1 MYTHKNQRGRPWKH
15 HPEID
20 RGTEE
25 LQQKKQ
31 AAAQGNPTLAESLLG
46 ILYDRQFIS
55 QPLYEAG
62 RFFGELGYR
71 YEPCLGHRFRQ
82 NASILTHTLIH
93 EKGSNPLYWS
103 EEQGERRT
111 LAWRNALAALKQAGD
126 TPYKVVLHVVFCD
139 RDLYTFPLSKTIPYV
154 RPLQRGLAC
163 LEMYFKGEFQGRQGK
178 NYDQGPNLGQAT
190 TFRRPLAESRSASPP

>member
-15 HPEID
+15 HSEID
-20 RGTEE
+20 HGTEE

-71 YEPCLGHRFRQ
+71 YEPCLGHKFRQ

-103 EEQGERRT
+103 EEQDERRT
-111 LAWRNALAALKQAGD
+111 MAWRQALAALKHAGE
-126 TPYKVVLHVVFCD
+126 TPYQVVLYVVFCD
-139 RDLYTFPLSKTIPYV
+139 QDLYTFPLSKTIPYV
-154 RPLQRGLAC
+154 RPLQRGLAR
-163 LEMYFKGEFQGRQGK
+163 LEMYFKGEFQGKQDKHCDRAS
-178 NYDQGPNLGQAT
+178 NLDQAT
-190 TFRRPLAESRSASPP
+190 RFQRPLAESRSASLP